1 MYRSAAILMLSI
13 AVLVTVDKHGVADEP
28 LPRSLLKLLQPDM
41 RVGIQWIQGT
51 AAVELNVYSEEQF
64 RIAQEPRSLTLNQLK
79 EKYVAV
85 EKQAQEVLQR
95 FPAIQSDKE
104 LDETVRIKPR
114 VLMRRK
120 NERLGI
126 IKHVG
131 DDYIL
136 LTFGGPK
143 ERRQALASRFV
154 ARVNLDA
161 FGVELHTFDPA
172 ESRSTRGR

>member
-1 MYRSAAILMLSI
+1 MYRSTAILMLSFS
-13 AVLVTVDKHGVADEP
+13 VLVAVDKHGVADEP
-28 LPRSLLKLLQPDM
+28 LPGSLLELLQPEM
-41 RVGIQWIQGT
+41 RVGIQWVQGT

-64 RIAQEPRSLTLNQLK
+64 RIAQEPRSVTLNQLK

-85 EKQAQEVLQR
+85 DKQALEAWQH
-95 FPAIQSDKE
+95 FSATQSDKE

-114 VLMRRK
+114 VSMRRR

-136 LTFGGPK
+136 VTFDGPK

-161 FGVELHTFDPA
+161 FGVELYTYGPGV
-172 ESRSTRGR
+172 SRSTRSR